1 MADKNFTSGEKR
13 GLIALVTLMAVIV
26 GWTLMSRSCGSSR
39 DVICPAEVSDTITP
53 KATVKVKSGDD
64 STSTRRKK
72 KKTVNKNRRPDGKQR
87 DYLSEPA
94 YDN

>member
-13 GLIALVTLMAVIV
+13 GLIILVALIAIIV
-26 GWTLMSRSCGSSR
+26 GWTLISRSCATSHEASCTI
-39 DVICPAEVSDTITP
+39 VASDTIAP
-53 KATVKVKSGDD
+53 KAIIKIKSAGD
-64 STSTRRKK
+64 STSTRKK
-72 KKTVNKNRRPDGKQR
+72 KKQARNKNRRPDGKQR

>member
-13 GLIALVTLMAVIV
+13 GLIALVILIAVIV

-39 DVICPAEVSDTITP
+39 DVVCPAEVSDTITP
-53 KATVKVKSGDD
+53 KVKVKSGDD
-64 STSTRRKK
+64 STSTRKKK